1 MIKLT
6 DITKIYR
13 TDEVETLALEDVN
26 MEVEKGEFLSVMG
39 PSGCGKSTLLNIMGL
54 LDVPTK
60 GKIEI
65 AGTDTSNMKDKEL
78 AAYLISGV
86 ITTGVNYC

>member
-1 MIKLT
+1 MSMIKLT
-6 DITKIYR
+6 NLTKIYR

-54 LDVPTK
+54 LDVPTS
-60 GKIEI
+60 GTVEI
-65 AGTDTSNMKDKEL
+65 AGTDTSHMK
-78 AAYLISGV
+78 
-86 ITTGVNYC
+86 T